1 MRSLAFLALVLP
13 LHAADVVVLP
23 SLTEGLSNIVLEAM
37 ATSLPVV
44 GTCIGG
50 LREQIDD
57 GITGLL
63 VAPRDAD
70 ALVRALTTVLRDP
83 DLRAKMGRAA
93 RIRVEQRYSV
103 APMVDAYEDLYER
116 LVH

>member
-1 MRSLAFLALVLP
+1 L

-37 ATSLPVV
+37 ATNLPVV
-44 GTCIGG
+44 GTRIGG
-50 LREQIDD
+50 LREQIED

-70 ALVRALTTVLRDP
+70 ALAQALTTVLRDP
-83 DLRAKMGRAA
+83 DLRAKLGGAA
-93 RIRVEQRYSV
+93 RVRVEQRYSSTS
-103 APMVDAYEDLYER
+103 MVDAYEGLYER
-116 LVH
+116 LAPSVK